1 MGSSHPSQGASVE
14 RSMKRK
20 LAVGA
25 TGLAVLSGAG
35 VAYGVTQSGGNER
48 QAFLNDVAKRLNVP
62 PSKLSSALKGAF
74 EDRLQAAVQ
83 AGRLTQQQADAIK
96 KRVEATGGG
105 VWLGPG
111 PGPGLRFFHR
121 GPGGPGGPRRAGFGA
136 AAKYLGLTDLQLFNQ
151 LRSGK
156 SLADIAGARGKSV
169 DGLKNA
175 IKDAVKTDLDA
186 AVKDQRLTQ
195 TEETNILGKLDK
207 GLDNLVNRKGLI
219 PPPGFR
225 GPGLWRAKHGALR
238 FGAFPGGQVPVPP
251 GGPVP
256 EPPGAAGII

>member
-1 MGSSHPSQGASVE
+1 
-14 RSMKRK
+14 MKRR

-35 VAYGVTQSGGNER
+35 VAYGVTQSGGNNR
-48 QAFLNDVAKRLNVP
+48 QAFLNDVAKRLNVT

-83 AGRLTQQQADAIK
+83 DGRLTQKQADAIK
-96 KRVEATGGG
+96 KRVESGGG

-121 GPGGPGGPRRAGFGA
+121 GPGGPGGPKRAGFGA

-156 SLADIAGARGKSV
+156 SLADVAGSRGKSV
-169 DGLKNA
+169 DGLKTA
-175 IKDAVKTDLDA
+175 IRDAVKTDLDA

-195 TEETNILGKLDK
+195 SEENNILGKLDNS
-207 GLDNLVNRKGLI
+207 LNDLVNRKGLM

-225 GPGLWRAKHGALR
+225 GPGAWGAKHGSLR

-251 GGPVP
+251 GAPVP
-256 EPPGAAGII
+256 EPPPAGGII